1 MNIKPFSIELQAKIH
16 LLMKYRRPIKLGEVE
31 MSSKLVLAPMA
42 QITHLPFRLLM
53 GQLGAGMGI
62 SELVSAKG
70 INYKNDKTLH
80 MLSTSKDETTKG
92 LQLFG
97 EEIPAM
103 IEAATVAESYAPE
116 FIDINMGCPVN
127 KVTKK
132 GGGSALLKRT
142 EGLSDLFSEMRKS
155 INIPLSIKIRTGWDE
170 TCRNALDICQIAY
183 DSGVEFVSVHGRTR
197 SQLYK
202 GLADWDFLENL
213 AKDSALPILGNGDL
227 VNPGMIYQKSLSTN
241 CHALMIGRG
250 ALKNPFIF
258 LESLVHESER
268 KEVIFTP
275 RDFLEIYFHYYDYLA
290 QHFDW
295 EPKIMITLKKQI
307 MWWSYG
313 LTNASHFR
321 EKVFPCKNLEELHDL
336 VGNYFESF
344 SSDPYLFRQ
353 KLHFDQSF
361 MTAGH
366 G

>member
-1 MNIKPFSIELQAKIH
+1 MKIKSFSPQLQAKID
-16 LLMKYRRPIKLGEVE
+16 LLMRYRTPIRLGDVE
-31 MSSKLVLAPMA
+31 MSNKLVLAPMA

-53 GQLGAGMGI
+53 SQLGAGMGI

-80 MLSTSKDETTKG
+80 MLSTSKYETTKG

-97 EEIPAM
+97 EEVPAM
-103 IEAATVAESYAPE
+103 VEAAQVAQTYNPE

-142 EGLSDLFSEMRKS
+142 EGLSELFSEMRKS

-170 TCRNALDICQIAY
+170 TCRNAIDICQIAY
-183 DSGVEFVSVHGRTR
+183 DAGVEFVSIHGRTR
-197 SQLYK
+197 AQLYR
-202 GLADWDFLENL
+202 GLADWDFLESV
-213 AKDSALPILGNGDL
+213 AKEAPLPILGNGDL
-227 VNPGMIYQKSLSTN
+227 VNPEMIYQKSLTTN
-241 CHALMIGRG
+241 CQALMIGRG

-258 LESLVHESER
+258 LEALVSESER
-268 KEVIFTP
+268 REIIFTP
-275 RDFLEIYFHYYDYLA
+275 KDFLEIYFHYYDYLS

-321 EKVFPCKNLEELHDL
+321 ESVFPCKSMDQLHDL
-336 VGNYFESF
+336 VGTYFESF
-344 SSDPYLFRQ
+344 SADPYQFRQ